1 MQTCNA
7 DPQCKPAMQTRNANP
22 EIARSVVATLEPD
35 ATFTWLLKK
44 LEQPTFDNLK
54 TAILNFNRN
63 RDS

>member
-1 MQTCNA
+1 
-7 DPQCKPAMQTRNANP
+7 MQTRNANL

-35 ATFTWLLKK
+35 AAFTWLLKK